1 MTGKDVLFGMQAL
14 LPEAVAV
21 ILLTVQADQMINIAG
36 LAGFMTVKDAL
47 FGTRALLPAV
57 AAAIGLLLGHRTWKV
72 KIKLTILRLLFVQ

>member
-36 LAGFMTVKDAL
+36 LADFLTVKDAL
-47 FGTRALLPAV
+47 FGTRAFLPAV
-57 AAAIGLLLGHRTWKV
+57 AAVIGLLFEHRKW
-72 KIKLTILRLLFVQ
+72 